1 MMVAVLAVTSQLL
14 HTFIKTSIRNEQMK
28 MLQGVQMAQEC
39 KAANLEGF
47 PMWVINGK
55 RISGE
60 QRFSQLEAALEKP
73 N

>member
-1 MMVAVLAVTSQLL
+1 MRDSSAS
-14 HTFIKTSIRNEQMK
+14 
-28 MLQGVQMAQEC
+28 LQGVQMAQEC

-60 QRFSQLEAALEKP
+60 QKFSQLEAALEKS